1 MAHFAKIENN
11 IVTNVLVVANSD
23 CGGGEFP
30 DSEVIGQE
38 FLASL
43 GLTGEW
49 KQTSYNNHFRTT
61 FASIGWTYSSETDE
75 FIKPYVEPSEPIE
88 P

>member
-11 IVTNVLVVANSD
+11 IVQQVIVVSNDD
-23 CGGGEFP
+23 CGGGVFP
-30 DSEVIGQE
+30 ENEVVGQE

-49 KQTSYNNHFRTT
+49 KQTSYNANFRGVY
-61 FASIGWTYSSETDE
+61 ASAGWSYDSVNDVFVAPPSPEIVSE
-75 FIKPYVEPSEPIE
+75 V
-88 P
+88 